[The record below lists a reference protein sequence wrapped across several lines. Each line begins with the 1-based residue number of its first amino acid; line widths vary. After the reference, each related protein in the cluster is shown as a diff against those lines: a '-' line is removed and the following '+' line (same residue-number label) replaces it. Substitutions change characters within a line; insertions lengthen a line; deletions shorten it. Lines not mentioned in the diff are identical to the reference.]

1 MGIKNASILV
11 GTTASAAGGTAL
23 AFTTDSQTVPN
34 GVHVVDA
41 AATDFRTAT
50 SLTARNFKIPSVD
63 KDGVYSKGRR
73 GMTLVKPKI
82 LASGKTVFPL
92 GRVEI
97 EDHPEMTQAEKDEL
111 RLETAQLLF
120 NANFVPFWRVGSTE

>member
-1 MGIKNASILV
+1 MPIKTASILV
-11 GTTASAAGGTAL
+11 GATVSATGGTAL
-23 AFTTDSQTVPN
+23 AFTTDAQTVPN

-50 SLTARNFKIPSVD
+50 QITARNFKIPSVD
-63 KDGVYSKGRR
+63 KDGVYSKGRK

-111 RLETAQLLF
+111 RLETAQMLIDSD
-120 NANFVPFWRVGSTE
+120 FVTFWRVGSTE

>member
-11 GTTASAAGGTAL
+11 GTAVSAAGGTAL

-50 SLTARNFKIPSVD
+50 SITARNYKIPSVD

-73 GMTLVKPKI
+73 GMTIVKPKI
-82 LASGKTVFPL
+82 LANGKTVFPL

-111 RLETAQLLF
+111 RLQTAQLLF
-120 NANFVPFWRVGSTE
+120 DTDFIIFWRVGSTE